1 MDKYEEAVRIVNNYI
16 RGLKECY
23 ENACDIVGDKSKTP
37 AVRAKHARNAEEFY
51 TLYNEVNCI
60 LQDII
65 SLDEFVEAAGEKE
78 VNAIKSNSYEQPE
91 SIALKNE
98 IKQQLMDS
106 LETLTDKERKVIL
119 LYYYEELTLKE
130 ISRILEVSESRV
142 SQLHTK
148 ALQKMKVKLGD
159 YMEILNL

>member
-60 LQDII
+60 LQDILFHLMNQKRSPNKGSFFF
-65 SLDEFVEAAGEKE
+65 SL
-78 VNAIKSNSYEQPE
+78 KSQF
-91 SIALKNE
+91 
-98 IKQQLMDS
+98 
-106 LETLTDKERKVIL
+106 L
-119 LYYYEELTLKE
+119 L
-130 ISRILEVSESRV
+130 
-142 SQLHTK
+142 
-148 ALQKMKVKLGD
+148 
-159 YMEILNL
+159 